1 MGTRLL
7 LLAALLGGAA
17 ASGAVMVKREGARVM
32 KAPRF
37 FGEACPVQVS
47 AGERVRLVERRGGW
61 GRLAA
66 PGGGRCWLHET
77 AWSDREA
84 GELVGDP
91 AAASQRDLELAG
103 RGFSEGEV
111 GRYRADHP
119 GLEADFALVEAYLA
133 HAPETPPAELA
144 RFLAGGKLGGAR

>member
-1 MGTRLL
+1 MGTRWL

-37 FGEACPVQVS
+37 FGEACPVEVS
-47 AGERVRLVERRGGW
+47 AGEQVLLVERRGGW

-66 PGGGRCWLHET
+66 PGDGRCWLHET

-91 AAASQRDLELAG
+91 ATASQRDLELAG
-103 RGFSEGEV
+103 RGFSEGEEQ
-111 GRYRADHP
+111 RYRDDHRDLAP
-119 GLEADFALVEAYLA
+119 DFARVEAYLA
-133 HAPETPPAELA
+133 RAPEPPSSDLA
-144 RFLAGGKLGGAR
+144 SFLSGGKLGGAR